1 MGNIMK
7 KTLVSL
13 LISILYVGSMFAEV
27 PTKPLLTLETA
38 KQMAEECLNLAKKSG
53 WKINIAIFESPGAL
67 KYYASMDGTYPASE
81 EISRLKGKTSAGLPF
96 TTKELAQMAFN
107 NEDKNEGIA
116 TIPNIALLPGGAP
129 IILKNGY
136 HLGGVGVSGSS
147 GSNDE
152 KCAIKAIERGLKII
166 YE

>member
-1 MGNIMK
+1 MK

-13 LISILYVGSMFAEV
+13 FISIFYIGFVFADI
-27 PTKPLLTLETA
+27 PTKPLLTLDTA
-38 KQMAEECLNLAKKSG
+38 KKMANECLQLAKENG

-96 TTKELAQMAFN
+96 STKELAQMTFN
-107 NEDKNEGIA
+107 DDDKNEGIA
-116 TIPNIALLPGGAP
+116 SIPNIALLPGGAP

-152 KCAIKAIERGLKII
+152 KCAFKAVSYTHLTLPTTP
-166 YE
+166 YV

>member
-1 MGNIMK
+1 MK

-13 LISILYVGSMFAEV
+13 LISIFYIGSVFADI
-27 PTKPLLTLETA
+27 PTKPLLTLDTA
-38 KQMAEECLNLAKKSG
+38 KQMANECLLLAKENG

-96 TTKELAQMAFN
+96 STKELAQMAFN
-107 NEDKNEGIA
+107 NDDKNEGIA
-116 TIPNIALLPGGAP
+116 TIPDIALLPGGVP

-152 KCAIKAIERGLKII
+152 KCAFRAVKKGLEAI

>member
-1 MGNIMK
+1 MGNVMK

>member
-1 MGNIMK
+1 MK

-13 LISILYVGSMFAEV
+13 FISIFYIGFVFADI
-27 PTKPLLTLETA
+27 PTKPLLTLDTA
-38 KQMAEECLNLAKKSG
+38 KKMANECLQLAKENG

-166 YE
+166 YNTFN

>member
-1 MGNIMK
+1 MK
-7 KTLVSL
+7 KTIIGFFVLSYFTGFV
-13 LISILYVGSMFAEV
+13 FAEV
-27 PTKPLLTLETA
+27 PTKPLLTLDTA
-38 KQMAEECLNLAKKSG
+38 KQMANECLLLAKENG

-96 TTKELAQMAFN
+96 STKELAQMAFN
-107 NEDKNEGIA
+107 NDDKNEGIA
-116 TIPNIALLPGGAP
+116 TIPDIALLPGGVP

-147 GSNDE
+147 GSNAVSYTHLTLPT
-152 KCAIKAIERGLKII
+152 KRIV
-166 YE
+166 

>member
-1 MGNIMK
+1 MGNVMK

-13 LISILYVGSMFAEV
+13 LISIFCIGFVFADI
-27 PTKPLLTLETA
+27 PTKPLLTLDTA
-38 KQMAEECLNLAKKSG
+38 KQMANECLLLAKENG

-96 TTKELAQMAFN
+96 STKELAQMAFN
-107 NEDKNEGIA
+107 NDDKNEGIA
-116 TIPNIALLPGGAP
+116 TIPDIALLPGGVP

-152 KCAIKAIERGLKII
+152 KCAFKAVEKGLDVI

>member
-1 MGNIMK
+1 MK
-7 KTLVSL
+7 KTLIGFFVL
-13 LISILYVGSMFAEV
+13 FYFTGFVFAEV

-38 KQMAEECLNLAKKSG
+38 KIMANECLNLAKENG

-96 TTKELAQMAFN
+96 STKELAQMAFD
-107 NEDKNEGIA
+107 NENKNEGIV
-116 TIPNIALLPGGAP
+116 TIPDIALLPGGAP
-129 IILKNGY
+129 IILRNGY

-152 KCAIKAIERGLKII
+152 KCAFKAIEKGLEVI
-166 YE
+166 YD

>member
-1 MGNIMK
+1 MEK
-7 KTLVSL
+7 KIKKFYNKSYYRKLNNDYGKSFKAHDYDL
-13 LISILYVGSMFAEV
+13 F
-27 PTKPLLTLETA
+27 
-38 KQMAEECLNLAKKSG
+38 LNLAKKNG

-96 TTKELAQMAFN
+96 STKELAQMAFN
-107 NEDKNEGIA
+107 NDDKNEGIA
-116 TIPNIALLPGGAP
+116 TIPDIALLPGGVP

-147 GSNDE
+147 GTNDE
-152 KCAIKAIERGLKII
+152 KCAFRAIEKGLEAI

>member
-1 MGNIMK
+1 MGNVMK

-13 LISILYVGSMFAEV
+13 LISIFCIGFVFADI
-27 PTKPLLTLETA
+27 PTKPLLTLDTA
-38 KQMAEECLNLAKKSG
+38 KQMANECLLLAKENG

-96 TTKELAQMAFN
+96 STKELAQMAFN
-107 NEDKNEGIA
+107 NDDKNEGIA
-116 TIPNIALLPGGAP
+116 TIPDIALLPGGVP

-152 KCAIKAIERGLKII
+152 KCAFRAIEKGLKAI

>member
-1 MGNIMK
+1 MK

-13 LISILYVGSMFAEV
+13 LISIFCIGFVFADI
-27 PTKPLLTLETA
+27 PTKPLLTLDTA
-38 KQMAEECLNLAKKSG
+38 KQMANECLLLAKENG

-96 TTKELAQMAFN
+96 STKELAQMAFN
-107 NEDKNEGIA
+107 NDDKNEGIA
-116 TIPNIALLPGGAP
+116 TIPDIALLPGGVP

-152 KCAIKAIERGLKII
+152 KCAFRAIEKV
-166 YE
+166 

>member
-1 MGNIMK
+1 MK

-13 LISILYVGSMFAEV
+13 LISIFYIGSVFADI
-27 PTKPLLTLETA
+27 PTKPLLTLDTA
-38 KQMAEECLNLAKKSG
+38 KQMANECLLLAKENG

-96 TTKELAQMAFN
+96 STKELAQMAFN
-107 NEDKNEGIA
+107 NDDKNEGIA
-116 TIPNIALLPGGAP
+116 TIPDIALLPGGVP

-152 KCAIKAIERGLKII
+152 KCDFRAIEKGLEAI

>member
-1 MGNIMK
+1 MGNVMK
-7 KTLVSL
+7 KTLIGFCVS
-13 LISILYVGSMFAEV
+13 IFYIGFVFGEI

-38 KQMAEECLNLAKKSG
+38 KIMANECLNLAKDNG

-96 TTKELAQMAFN
+96 STKELAQMAFD
-107 NEDKNEGIA
+107 NEDKNEGIV
-116 TIPNIALLPGGAP
+116 TIPDIALLPGGAP
-129 IILKNGY
+129 IILRNGY

-152 KCAIKAIERGLKII
+152 ECAFKAIEKGLEVI
-166 YE
+166 YD

>member
-1 MGNIMK
+1 MK

-13 LISILYVGSMFAEV
+13 LISIFCIGFVFADI

-38 KQMAEECLNLAKKSG
+38 KQMANECLLLAKENG

-96 TTKELAQMAFN
+96 STKELAQMAFN
-107 NEDKNEGIA
+107 NDDKNEGIA
-116 TIPNIALLPGGAP
+116 TIPDIALLPGGVP

-152 KCAIKAIERGLKII
+152 KCAFKAVEKGLDVI

>member
-1 MGNIMK
+1 MK

-13 LISILYVGSMFAEV
+13 LISIFYIGSVFADI
-27 PTKPLLTLETA
+27 PTKPLLTLDTA
-38 KQMAEECLNLAKKSG
+38 KQMANECLQLAKENG

-96 TTKELAQMAFN
+96 STKELAQMAFN
-107 NEDKNEGIA
+107 NDDKNEGIA
-116 TIPNIALLPGGAP
+116 TIPDIALLPGGVP

-152 KCAIKAIERGLKII
+152 KCAFKAIEKGLEVI

>member
-1 MGNIMK
+1 MK

-13 LISILYVGSMFAEV
+13 LISIFYIGSVFADI
-27 PTKPLLTLETA
+27 PTKPLLTLDTA
-38 KQMAEECLNLAKKSG
+38 KQMANECLQLAKENG
-53 WKINIAIFESPGAL
+53 WRINIAIFESPGAL

-96 TTKELAQMAFN
+96 STKELAQMAFN
-107 NEDKNEGIA
+107 NDDKNEGIA
-116 TIPNIALLPGGAP
+116 TIPDIALLPGGVP

-152 KCAIKAIERGLKII
+152 KCAFRAIEKGLEAI

>member
-1 MGNIMK
+1 MGNVMK

-38 KQMAEECLNLAKKSG
+38 KQMADECLNLAKKSG

>member
-1 MGNIMK
+1 MK

-13 LISILYVGSMFAEV
+13 LISIFCIGFVFADI
-27 PTKPLLTLETA
+27 PTKPLLTLDTA
-38 KQMAEECLNLAKKSG
+38 KQMANECLLLAKENG

-96 TTKELAQMAFN
+96 STKELAQMAFN
-107 NEDKNEGIA
+107 NDDKNEGIA
-116 TIPNIALLPGGAP
+116 TIPDIALLPGGVP

-152 KCAIKAIERGLKII
+152 KCAFKAVEKGLDVI

>member
-1 MGNIMK
+1 MK
-7 KTLVSL
+7 KTLISL
-13 LISILYVGSMFAEV
+13 LISIFYIGFVFADI
-27 PTKPLLTLETA
+27 PTKPLLTLDTA
-38 KQMAEECLNLAKKSG
+38 KKMANECLQLAKENG

-96 TTKELAQMAFN
+96 STKELAQMTFN
-107 NEDKNEGIA
+107 NDDKNEGIA
-116 TIPNIALLPGGAP
+116 SIPNIALLPGGAP

-152 KCAIKAIERGLKII
+152 KCAFKAIEKGLESI